1 MIQNFE
7 RSCWG
12 NFNDSKFQ
20 KKLLEV
26 WNSFAQIFWTVIAFK
41 IWVGRMKVQGGN
53 TCRKEEKGYSCII
66 CSLKLF
72 P

>member
-1 MIQNFE
+1 MILSFK

-26 WNSFAQIFWTVIAFK
+26 WNSFAQIFWTFVAFK
-41 IWVGRMKVQGGN
+41 IWVGRMKV
-53 TCRKEEKGYSCII
+53 
-66 CSLKLF
+66 
-72 P
+72 